1 MAYPRHLAWIDIE
14 TTDLPTLGDFSQVH
28 LLEVGFILTDM
39 ALNEIVGFEE
49 VIKLTPEAAD
59 SLRANEYTRTMHKE
73 SGLIRASA
81 SATATME
88 DVEKEIVSI
97 FEENGLGKGS
107 VMIAGSG
114 VAAFDHPF
122 IKQKMPLLNE
132 YLAYFPYD
140 VGVVRRVTRTMAGRD
155 FVTVKAS
162 YGDTK
167 EHRAM
172 ADIRAHL
179 EEAKQF
185 QTFFRSL

>member
-1 MAYPRHLAWIDIE
+1 MAYPKHLGWIDIE
-14 TTDLPTLGDFSQVH
+14 TTGLPERGDYTDVH

-39 ALNEIVGFEE
+39 ALNEMVGFQE
-49 VIKLTPEAAD
+49 VIKLTAPAAD
-59 SLRANEYTRTMHKE
+59 ALRANEYVRNMHKA
-73 SGLIRASA
+73 SGLIRESASA
-81 SATATME
+81 SASME
-88 DVEKEIVSI
+88 DVENELIAI
-97 FEENGLGKGS
+97 LTENGMGRES

-122 IKQKMPLLNE
+122 IKQKMPRFAE

-140 VGVVRRVTRTMAGRD
+140 IGVVRRVSRTMAGRD

-172 ADIRAHL
+172 ADIKAHL
-179 EEAKQF
+179 EEAKAF